1 MTTKKQKLSDVAKTL
16 QMTPNDLIALFSELQ
31 NGTEKKS
38 SSTLTEAEVNLVLES
53 ITQRQQVTDGFAA
66 YFATKNSTREEVA
79 QQSMKKGNE
88 KKAAHQQQNQGKKQP
103 QDRRRPQQQN
113 AAGNNHANNNNGN
126 GNSNNSN
133 SAAKKPQQAASNQK
147 NQPQAA
153 AQPKKQPA
161 AAKPASQPNNSNN
174 NHPEHHKKKQKQQP
188 QAQKRGE
195 RLHVEVEL
203 SSDTATT
210 TEKRRTVDTRGSYVD
225 LDKYNQRY
233 EQIAPAGKYSKD
245 NYSTKKQKINQ
256 KSAQRNKQKYSN
268 KRETEQ
274 DRLRRLELE
283 KARKQQLKVRIPE
296 SIVVSELA
304 SRLKVTATEVIKK
317 LMGLGVMASIN
328 EEIDFDTACLVAE
341 ELGAKVEK
349 EVIVTIEERLIEEED
364 ESDNTEERSP
374 VVVVM
379 GHVDH
384 GKTSILDYIR
394 HANIAAGEAGGI
406 TQHIGAYQVTCNG
419 KEITFLDTPGH
430 EAFTAMRARGA
441 NITDIAILVV
451 AADDGIMPQTV
462 ESINHAKA
470 AGVSLIVAINKMDK
484 EGANPDRVKE
494 ELTKYDLVCEDWG
507 GDVMCVPVS
516 AKTGEGIDELLEDV
530 LLIAEMQE
538 LKANPNRRAKGA
550 VIEAR
555 LDKGRGP
562 VATLLVQNGTLHT
575 GDVILAGTS
584 VGKVRVMTNDKGA
597 VVHEAGP
604 SVPVE
609 ITGLA
614 EVPAAGD
621 VFDVVEDER
630 LAKTLVEQRK
640 HEAKQAKFSE
650 YQKVTLDNL
659 FSQIAE
665 GEMKELAIIV
675 KADVQGSVEAVK
687 QSLEKIQNDE
697 VRVRVIHG
705 GVGAINESDVM
716 LADASNAIIIGFN
729 VRPDPLAEETAA
741 RDHVEIRTY
750 RVIYDAIEDVETA
763 MKGMLAPKFREVV
776 MGRIEVR
783 HVYKISSVGAVAGAY
798 VLSGK
803 VTRQCQIRVVRDGIV
818 IAEDKMS
825 SLKRFKDDVKEVTES
840 YECGITLE
848 KFRDFKEGDIFE
860 AFIMEEYQD

>member
-31 NGTEKKS
+31 DGTEKKS

-126 GNSNNSN
+126 GNPNNSN
-133 SAAKKPQQAASNQK
+133 SAAKKPQQTASNQK

-153 AQPKKQPA
+153 AQPKKQVA
-161 AAKPASQPNNSNN
+161 AANPASQPNNNNNN

-210 TEKRRTVDTRGSYVD
+210 KEKRRTVDTRGSYVD

-419 KEITFLDTPGH
+419 K
-430 EAFTAMRARGA
+430 
-441 NITDIAILVV
+441 
-451 AADDGIMPQTV
+451 
-462 ESINHAKA
+462 
-470 AGVSLIVAINKMDK
+470 
-484 EGANPDRVKE
+484 
-494 ELTKYDLVCEDWG
+494 
-507 GDVMCVPVS
+507 
-516 AKTGEGIDELLEDV
+516 
-530 LLIAEMQE
+530 
-538 LKANPNRRAKGA
+538 
-550 VIEAR
+550 
-555 LDKGRGP
+555 
-562 VATLLVQNGTLHT
+562 
-575 GDVILAGTS
+575 
-584 VGKVRVMTNDKGA
+584 
-597 VVHEAGP
+597 
-604 SVPVE
+604 
-609 ITGLA
+609 
-614 EVPAAGD
+614 
-621 VFDVVEDER
+621 
-630 LAKTLVEQRK
+630 
-640 HEAKQAKFSE
+640 
-650 YQKVTLDNL
+650 
-659 FSQIAE
+659 
-665 GEMKELAIIV
+665 
-675 KADVQGSVEAVK
+675 
-687 QSLEKIQNDE
+687 
-697 VRVRVIHG
+697 
-705 GVGAINESDVM
+705 
-716 LADASNAIIIGFN
+716 
-729 VRPDPLAEETAA
+729 
-741 RDHVEIRTY
+741 
-750 RVIYDAIEDVETA
+750 
-763 MKGMLAPKFREVV
+763 
-776 MGRIEVR
+776 
-783 HVYKISSVGAVAGAY
+783 
-798 VLSGK
+798 
-803 VTRQCQIRVVRDGIV
+803 
-818 IAEDKMS
+818 
-825 SLKRFKDDVKEVTES
+825 
-840 YECGITLE
+840 
-848 KFRDFKEGDIFE
+848 
-860 AFIMEEYQD
+860 

>member
-31 NGTEKKS
+31 DGTEKKS
-38 SSTLTEAEVNLVLES
+38 SSTLTEAEVNLVLEYV
-53 ITQRQQVTDGFAA
+53 TQHQQVTDGFAA

-126 GNSNNSN
+126 GNGNPNNSN

-161 AAKPASQPNNSNN
+161 AAKPASQPNNNNNN

-317 LMGLGVMASIN
+317 LMGLGVMATVN
-328 EEIDFDTACLVAE
+328 QEIDFDTAYLVAGE
-341 ELGAKVEK
+341 FHAKVER
-349 EVIVTIEERLIEEED
+349 EVVVTIEERIIDDSED
-364 ESDNTEERSP
+364 NDENLQPRDP

-384 GKTSILDYIR
+384 GKTSILDAIR
-394 HANIAAGEAGGI
+394 KTSVTSGEAGGI
-406 TQHIGAYQVTCNG
+406 TQHIRAYRVNIDGQS
-419 KEITFLDTPGH
+419 ITFLDTPGH
-430 EAFTAMRARGA
+430 AAFTSMRARGA
-441 NITDIAILVV
+441 QVTDIAILVV
-451 AADDGIMPQTV
+451 AADDGIMPQTI
-462 ESINHAKA
+462 EAINHAKA
-470 AGVSLIVAINKMDK
+470 AGVSIIVAINKMDK
-484 EGANPDRVKE
+484 PTANPDKVMQQLTEHELVPE
-494 ELTKYDLVCEDWG
+494 EWG
-507 GDVMCVPVS
+507 GDVIVVPVS
-516 AKTGEGIDELLEDV
+516 AHTGMGLDKLLETV
-530 LLIAEMQE
+530 LLVAEMKE
-538 LKANPNRRAKGA
+538 LKANPARAAKGT
-550 VIEAR
+550 VVEAR

-562 VATLLVQNGTLHT
+562 IATVLVQNGTLHA
-575 GDVILAGTS
+575 GDVIVAGTA
-584 VGKVRVMTNDKGA
+584 VGRVRAMTDEKGMKLQ
-597 VVHEAGP
+597 EAGP

-609 ITGLA
+609 IMGLD
-614 EVPAAGD
+614 EVPTSGD
-621 VFDVVEDER
+621 IFNAVTDER
-630 LAKTLVEQRK
+630 LARELVEQRK
-640 HEAKQAKFSE
+640 TAAKEEQFSQ

-659 FSQIAE
+659 FDQMQQ
-665 GEMKELAIIV
+665 GDMKELDR
-675 KADVQGSVEAVK
+675 KSVV
-687 QSLEKIQNDE
+687 
-697 VRVRVIHG
+697 
-705 GVGAINESDVM
+705 
-716 LADASNAIIIGFN
+716 
-729 VRPDPLAEETAA
+729 
-741 RDHVEIRTY
+741 
-750 RVIYDAIEDVETA
+750 
-763 MKGMLAPKFREVV
+763 
-776 MGRIEVR
+776 
-783 HVYKISSVGAVAGAY
+783 
-798 VLSGK
+798 
-803 VTRQCQIRVVRDGIV
+803 
-818 IAEDKMS
+818 
-825 SLKRFKDDVKEVTES
+825 
-840 YECGITLE
+840 
-848 KFRDFKEGDIFE
+848 
-860 AFIMEEYQD
+860 